1 MTKRQQ
7 EFFAAAPDLESLMRV
22 VEANRQLQFV
32 KTGLLDTHDFERRSS
47 LLDIPGIR
55 RASVSDPSQAPAY
68 LVARGDVAIR
78 ARPIPQRGG
87 GLKYALDQLANPE
100 TVVLRLGGISEE
112 GCLLAGQVGTASANP
127 DSVDLYRVFC
137 TALVSQFTKM
147 KSYYFG
153 NEAAELLERGWR
165 LTSSAKSPRIYDLRR
180 D

>member
-1 MTKRQQ
+1 
-7 EFFAAAPDLESLMRV
+7 MRV
-22 VEANRQLQFV
+22 VEANRQLQFAE
-32 KTGLLDTHDFERRSS
+32 TGLLDSNDFERRWS
-47 LLDIPGIR
+47 LLDIPGIW
-55 RASVSDPSQAPAY
+55 RAGVSDSNQTPAY
-68 LVARGDVAIR
+68 LAAKRDVVLKV
-78 ARPIPQRGG
+78 RPIPQRGG

-100 TVVLRLGGISEE
+100 TVVLRLGGVSEE

-147 KSYYFG
+147 KSYYVG